1 MKRYQVMIAVMAAG
15 VLTLA
20 ACSSSGGS
28 SGGTSSGSTA
38 ATGSTGGGSTTTT
51 SSLPKETVGLLYE
64 LKAAEISIR
73 GGNNVRAATDA
84 LGWKLVEID
93 PAGDPQKAVTGMT
106 SMVTQ
111 KVSAIL
117 SASWES
123 SVLRQPLLA
132 AKAANIPTI
141 NVWGGIAPSTEF
153 TASLAPN
160 ETQFGKVAATEFLRL
175 LSPGDKV
182 AMLNSAQF
190 TFGKDRDDQF
200 MALAKAK
207 NIDIVANH
215 QTDYTN
221 PQADTTKA
229 VDDIL
234 AANPN
239 LDGIWSDSS
248 LQVPEIAQELQKK
261 GLCGKVKVV
270 GFYGDLKNL
279 AAVRDGCVNIIADV
293 PLQAQSWAVIDALAA
308 YYANKTPIPTSL
320 PTTYPFNLNQIQ
332 VITKANVPSD
342 PNKYVDI
349 SYNYQNYF
357 KSRWAKG
364 QYGAP
369 TG

>member
-1 MKRYQVMIAVMAAG
+1 MKRYQVVGA
-15 VLTLA
+15 VLTLSA
-20 ACSSSGGS
+20 TIVLAGCSSSGKSTPSSSGGS
-28 SGGTSSGSTA
+28 AAASG
-38 ATGSTGGGSTTTT
+38 TGSK
-51 SSLPKETVGLLYE
+51 LPKETVGLLYE

-106 SMVTQ
+106 SMITQ
-111 KVSAIL
+111 KVGGIL

-132 AKAANIPTI
+132 AKAANIPVM
-141 NVWGGIAPSTEF
+141 NVWGGISPNTSLTN
-153 TASLAPN
+153 LAPN
-160 ETQFGKVAATEFLRL
+160 ETEFGKTGATEFLKL
-175 LSPGDKV
+175 LSSGDKV

-190 TFGKDRDDQF
+190 TFGKLRDDQF
-200 MALAKAK
+200 TSLAKAK
-207 NIDIVANH
+207 HINIVSNH

-239 LDGIWSDSS
+239 LNGIWSDSS

-279 AAVRDGCVNIIADV
+279 AAVRDGCVNIIVDV
-293 PLQAQSWAVIDALAA
+293 PLQAQSWAAIDALAG
-308 YYANKTPIPTSL
+308 YYANKTPLPTSL
-320 PTTYPFNLNQIQ
+320 PTTYPFDLNQIQ
-332 VITKANVPSD
+332 VVTKANVPSD
-342 PNKYVDI
+342 TSKYVDI
-349 SYNYQNYF
+349 SYDYPSYF
-357 KSRWAKG
+357 KAKWAKG